1 MLEIVQHG
9 KVSVL
14 HMRHGKANA
23 LDVEFC
29 EGLTARLEELL
40 QSPAQAIVLTGE
52 GRIFSAG
59 VDLLRVVAGGPEYL
73 SLFLPVLARV
83 LETLFYYPRPVVAAV
98 NGHAIAGGCL
108 LACAADHRLM
118 AQKAGRIGVPE
129 LLVGVPFPTTA
140 LEVLRFAA
148 APQYLQE
155 LVYRGGTFPPE
166 DALVRGLVDVVVEP
180 GQLLEQALAA
190 AERLAALPATA
201 FTLTKQQL
209 REPAMKRIRE
219 EGARWDVAIREY
231 WARPETLA
239 AMGEYVARTF
249 KPSAK

>member
-1 MLEIVQHG
+1 
-9 KVSVL
+9 
-14 HMRHGKANA
+14 
-23 LDVEFC
+23 
-29 EGLTARLEELL
+29 
-40 QSPAQAIVLTGE
+40 
-52 GRIFSAG
+52 
-59 VDLLRVVAGGPEYL
+59 VDGGPEYL
-73 SLFLPVLARV
+73 SLFLPALCQAF
-83 LETLFYYPRPVVAAV
+83 ETLFYYPRPVVAAV

-108 LACAADHRLM
+108 LACAADHRIM
-118 AQKAGRIGVPE
+118 AQQSGRIGVPE

-148 APQYLQE
+148 APQYMQE
-155 LVYRGGTFPPE
+155 LIYGGGTYAPD
-166 DALVRGLVDVVVEP
+166 DARVRGLVDVVVEP
-180 GQLLEQALAA
+180 SQLLEQALAA
-190 AERLAALPATA
+190 AERFAALPATA

-239 AMGEYVARTF
+239 DMREYVARTF